1 MSMLV
6 WLYAPNGTRTALD
19 AVRKFCQ
26 EQGQPRCGR
35 SAVE

>member
-1 MSMLV
+1 MSMV
-6 WLYAPNGTRTALD
+6 VRFYAPRGVNTALD

-26 EQGQPRCGR
+26 EQGQPRRDR